1 MPREG
6 RYPSLPILYTKGS
19 HFDVG
24 YMTGTTFADRIRRY
38 WHDDEN
44 LSQPSRALYESR
56 DGRELCDVLQKKG
69 EDNFPQYAAE
79 IRGLAAGVGVS
90 YEEMFFQNS
99 ILDMMYMDEGVVLD
113 LLGKTVPLTRLLERC
128 STVLLNRPD
137 VKVIGHNEDDYTALQ
152 QYGYMVSAVVD
163 DPDFP
168 SMLQGQGTNGYDNNK
183 EECYPGMLPGVAF
196 SFNDHGLVFCI
207 NSQTTDTVYCGAPNA
222 CITRSLLGAASVE
235 QCRHLLENRR
245 RGGGNL
251 GFSVNIAD
259 VKSPDVLWSAEVQPG
274 LLGNKVHMH
283 PVVEAAFGDMEDK
296 GCYFQTN
303 TYQHLSISNKLYSH
317 LQRPLARSSRAKE
330 MFPCADEHDVLR
342 VLGDTEIYNDFV
354 IFRRPTSKDKLTT
367 CTTALFDIKGKR
379 LDVYVDNPKSSLPL
393 MSLPIH
399 VTQ

>member
-183 EECYPGMLPGVAF
+183 EGLSEDKCTSSRVLPG
-196 SFNDHGLVFCI
+196 
-207 NSQTTDTVYCGAPNA
+207 NA
-222 CITRSLLGAASVE
+222 T
-235 QCRHLLENRR
+235 R
-245 RGGGNL
+245 RGL
-251 GFSVNIAD
+251 
-259 VKSPDVLWSAEVQPG
+259 Q
-274 LLGNKVHMH
+274 
-283 PVVEAAFGDMEDK
+283 
-296 GCYFQTN
+296 
-303 TYQHLSISNKLYSH
+303 
-317 LQRPLARSSRAKE
+317 LQRPRVGFLYQLADHRHRLLRRS
-330 MFPCADEHDVLR
+330 
-342 VLGDTEIYNDFV
+342 
-354 IFRRPTSKDKLTT
+354 
-367 CTTALFDIKGKR
+367 KR
-379 LDVYVDNPKSSLPL
+379 LHYAQSSGR
-393 MSLPIH
+393 SFR
-399 VTQ
+399 